1 MLAVR
6 HPTLFELD
14 KVIEACSTK
23 RRQPVC
29 IMTKRDS
36 RVLEGLV
43 ELKSARFPRSRSQVD
58 LAPGHYRMDVGLPVN
73 KQIEVLASRLTRA
86 RSAPR
91 FSFSKEKR
99 VDKEDCLKGL
109 SPTYQKQPNELG
121 PGQYKMMKLSMGCS
135 SLIKATA
142 PSFSF

>member
-29 IMTKRDS
+29 IMT
-36 RVLEGLV
+36 
-43 ELKSARFPRSRSQVD
+43 KSARFPRSRSQVD